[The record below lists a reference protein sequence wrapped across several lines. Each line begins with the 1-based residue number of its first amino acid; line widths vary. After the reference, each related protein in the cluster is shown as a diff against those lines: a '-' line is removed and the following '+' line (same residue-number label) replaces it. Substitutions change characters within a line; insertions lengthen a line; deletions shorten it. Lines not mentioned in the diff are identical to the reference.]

1 MLVKMHS
8 TTPPRTAHFYL
19 PRMYTLFS
27 CTTQKC
33 SSVRNISPEMLVQAY
48 HHHSATAPK
57 DDTDTVEQEQKE
69 GAETLAIQAWCTSVV
84 VQQHPRQR
92 TGPSIK
98 ILSLGLE
105 EA

>member
-1 MLVKMHS
+1 
-8 TTPPRTAHFYL
+8 
-19 PRMYTLFS
+19 
-27 CTTQKC
+27 
-33 SSVRNISPEMLVQAY
+33 MLVQAY
-48 HHHSATAPK
+48 HHHSATVPK